1 MVRNK
6 TNYTSI
12 MASTDDSFA
21 LNSCASL
28 YFFVAGFF
36 LSPFRFHCI
45 CGYKYQCNHHPYALI
60 MSYWQYFWS
69 PFPIYT
75 RRSGP
80 VFTMINVAIYFILN
94 FLNVPLLYSVFV
106 LPLSYLAFLSILF
119 FSLCSFQSQQQNR
132 LRIGRSNRYYIGGY
146 YVPIVKVRQNMM
158 SL

>member
-1 MVRNK
+1 
-6 TNYTSI
+6 

-28 YFFVAGFF
+28 YFFIAGFILFCPHFVCIAFANTNISAITSLCVNNVILAVF
-36 LSPFRFHCI
+36 LI
-45 CGYKYQCNHHPYALI
+45 AL
-60 MSYWQYFWS
+60 
-69 PFPIYT
+69 PIYT

-146 YVPIVKVRQNMM
+146 YVPIVKVRRNMM